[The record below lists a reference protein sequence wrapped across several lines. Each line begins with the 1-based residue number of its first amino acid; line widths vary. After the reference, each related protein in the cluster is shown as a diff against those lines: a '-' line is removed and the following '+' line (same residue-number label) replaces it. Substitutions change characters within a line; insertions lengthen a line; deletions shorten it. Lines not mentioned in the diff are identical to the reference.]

1 MNSLFLTD
9 SFTSF
14 SEFYNEIA
22 FPSAFKFSRLLGD
35 KDAVDT
41 IRSRLVQEFMTKG
54 FGKRPSWWNRIRFG
68 EQRFM
73 RIDVDE
79 KTLDV
84 VITNGRCNKGGSV
97 FTPEQNTVVDSA
109 IRLHPYKIPK
119 KVIEYYDEDA
129 PYLVVAEKPNST
141 EVEYWW
147 ASDNDVKDLQNS
159 RVADKYVQRFY
170 SVVSEP
176 VKGETNG

>member
-1 MNSLFLTD
+1 MNALFLTD

-41 IRSRLVQEFMTKG
+41 IRSRLVQEFVTKG

-97 FTPEQNTVVDSA
+97 FTPEQNTIIDSA
-109 IRLHPYKIPK
+109 IRLRPYKIKK
-119 KVIEYYDEDA
+119 KVVEYYDENY
-129 PYLVVAEKPNST
+129 PYLVVAEKPNCA

-147 ASDNDVKDLQNS
+147 ASDKDINDLQHS
-159 RVADKYVQRFY
+159 CIADKYVQLGHR
-170 SVVSEP
+170 VIANA
-176 VKGETNG
+176 VKGESNG

>member
-1 MNSLFLTD
+1 MNALFLTD

-14 SEFYNEIA
+14 VDFYNEIA
-22 FPSAFKFSRLLGD
+22 FTSAFKFSRLLGD

-41 IRSRLVQEFMTKG
+41 IRGRLVQEFMTKG
-54 FGKRPSWWNRIRFG
+54 FGKRPSWWNRFRFG
-68 EQRFM
+68 ERRFM

-84 VITNGRCNKGGSV
+84 VITNGSCTKNGGAFIPYGTENV
-97 FTPEQNTVVDSA
+97 TDTTV
-109 IRLHPYKIPK
+109 RLRPYKIHPN
-119 KVIEYYDEDA
+119 VIKNYDENY
-129 PYLVVAEKPNST
+129 PYLVVAEKPNSN

-147 ASDNDVKDLQNS
+147 AGDDVLQNS
-159 RVADKYVQRFY
+159 RIADKYVQLGL
-170 SVVSEP
+170 SVIAEP